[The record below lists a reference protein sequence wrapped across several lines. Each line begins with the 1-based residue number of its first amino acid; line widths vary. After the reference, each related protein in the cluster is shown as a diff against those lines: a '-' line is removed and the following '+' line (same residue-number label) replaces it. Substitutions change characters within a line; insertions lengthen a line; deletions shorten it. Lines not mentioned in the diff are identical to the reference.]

1 MKILILIRALS
12 AGGAERQV
20 AVLAKGLRAAGHAVS
35 VAVFY
40 GGGELEADLV
50 GTDVS
55 LIDLHKRGR
64 WDTLAFLWRLVRVI
78 RRERPEVIYS
88 WLPVANILTALLC
101 PLFPR
106 VKRAWAICASNM
118 DLNRYDWL
126 IKLTTRIEARL
137 SPLAHTLISNSY
149 SGRDY
154 AIQDGFPPA
163 KLKVVPNGID
173 TQRFRPDRAAGQPV
187 RTAWGVGPDE
197 RLIGLV
203 GRLDPMKGHPD
214 FLRAVAELRGRH
226 PGLRFVCVGDGA
238 EAYRQSLHDLAGELG
253 LNDGLIW
260 AGTRTDM
267 PAVYNALDIAVS
279 SSAYGEGLPNMLGE
293 AMACGLPCVVT
304 RVGDSA
310 WVVGDT
316 GIVVPPE
323 NPAALAE
330 GLEEMLR
337 RLDRDSPALSLAARR
352 RVEENLSVDSL
363 VRGTLAEI
371 EAIL

>member
-1 MKILILIRALS
+1 MKILILIRALG

-20 AVLAKGLRAAGHAVS
+20 AVLAKALRAAGHTVS

-40 GGGELEADLV
+40 GGGEIEADLA
-50 GTDVS
+50 GADVP
-55 LIDLHKRGR
+55 LIDLKKRGR
-64 WDTLAFLWRLVRVI
+64 WDNLAFLIRLVRLI
-78 RRERPEVIYS
+78 RRERPDAIYS
-88 WLPVANILTALLC
+88 WLAVANILTALLC

-106 VKRAWAICASNM
+106 IKRVWAICASNM
-118 DLNRYDWL
+118 DLDRYDWL
-126 IKLTTRIEARL
+126 IKLTTRIEAWL

-173 TQRFRPDRAAGQPV
+173 THRFQPDRAAGELV
-187 RTAWGVGPDE
+187 RAGWGIRPDE

-214 FLRAVAELRGRH
+214 FLRAVAELHQRQ
-226 PGLRFVCVGDGA
+226 PGLRFVCVGDGPA
-238 EAYRQSLHDLAGELG
+238 DYRQALHAQATQLG
-253 LNDGLIW
+253 LDDGLIW

-267 PAVYNALDIAVS
+267 PEVYNALDIAVS
-279 SSAYGEGLPNMLGE
+279 ASLGEGLPNMLGE
-293 AMACGLPCVVT
+293 AMACGVPCVVT
-304 RVGDSA
+304 RVGDSP

-323 NPAALAE
+323 NPTALAE
-330 GLEEMLR
+330 ALEEMLD
-337 RLDRDSPALSLAARR
+337 RLDQNGPALSQAARR
-352 RVEENLSVDSL
+352 RVEEYLSVDSL